1 MTKLKAILFDLHG
14 TIAYLENPISEIEV
28 SDYLFSKGY
37 EISPQQLKATWFFV
51 AMVDY
56 PKYGYKSW
64 HSYLSRI
71 FWRLETKVNKE
82 TLDSIVKL
90 FQSSSYHLYPD
101 GIDAVINA
109 KNNGFKTAIVTT
121 IASFQFKKAIRPIR
135 NYLDLIVTGYEAR
148 CDKSN
153 PKIYKKTLELLGIN
167 PNEAVMIGDNVYVD
181 IFLPKKLGIHAILL
195 NRCKKN
201 VECEQAEAVVSNLSQ
216 ALEIAIT
223 YFA

>member
-56 PKYGYKSW
+56 PKYGHKSW